1 MDNTF
6 HDSNDLYRSLFSQ
19 NQDPMPFTKQSRQKP
34 QISED
39 LQEDLQE
46 DLPEPL
52 VLKFLFQRLP
62 DCLRLLI
69 FDYGAVILLVFL
81 VMMLGFIASSMLVR

>member
-19 NQDPMPFTKQSRQKP
+19 NQDPMPFTKQSRKKP
-34 QISED
+34 QIS
-39 LQEDLQE
+39 EDLQE

>member
-19 NQDPMPFTKQSRQKP
+19 KQDSMPFAEQSRRKP
-34 QISED
+34 QIP
-39 LQEDLQE
+39 EDLQE
-46 DLPEPL
+46 DLPETL
-52 VLKFLFQRLP
+52 VFKSLFQRLP
-62 DCLRLLI
+62 ECLRLLI

-81 VMMLGFIASSMLVR
+81 VMMLGFIASSMVVR

>member
-34 QISED
+34 QIS
-39 LQEDLQE
+39 EDLQE

>member
-19 NQDPMPFTKQSRQKP
+19 NQGSMPFTEQSRRKP
-34 QISED
+34 QIP
-39 LQEDLQE
+39 EDLQE
-46 DLPEPL
+46 DLPKTL

-62 DCLRLLI
+62 ECLRLLI
-69 FDYGAVILLVFL
+69 FDYGAIILLVFL
-81 VMMLGFIASSMLVR
+81 VMILGLIASMLVR

>member
-19 NQDPMPFTKQSRQKP
+19 KQDTLPFAKQLRRKP
-34 QISED
+34 QIP
-39 LQEDLQE
+39 EDLQE
-46 DLPEPL
+46 DLPETL
-52 VLKFLFQRLP
+52 VFKSLFQRLP
-62 DCLRLLI
+62 EYLRLLI

-81 VMMLGFIASSMLVR
+81 VMMLGFIASSMVVR